1 MVTGGAW
8 VVLSYTCVQCDA
20 KWRPVL
26 VLAAVAVEPIKIRRL
41 NGARTEDCVT
51 SGHSIE
57 AAGRYIAT
65 LC

>member
-1 MVTGGAW
+1 MVCCPIPAYN
-8 VVLSYTCVQCDA
+8 VDA

>member
-1 MVTGGAW
+1 M
-8 VVLSYTCVQCDA
+8 DA

-26 VLAAVAVEPIKIRRL
+26 VLAVAVEPIKIRRL
-41 NGARTEDCVT
+41 NGARTEEDCVT

>member
-1 MVTGGAW
+1 M
-8 VVLSYTCVQCDA
+8 
-20 KWRPVL
+20 

-57 AAGRYIAT
+57 AAGSANEEESQLAVASTPLTTQYQ
-65 LC
+65 